1 MARRKI
7 HMNEYL
13 ELIYQWHK
21 GKTEREIRDSLGL
34 ARKTIRKYIQGL
46 KESGIRRD
54 QSLPPRDQLVQLVA
68 LIQNPAVFSQ
78 PALAKIE
85 PYNEPIKKWLK
96 DSNMTI
102 QQVLRLLREQHE
114 LDVSYMSV
122 YRYVRSRIEPQCKP
136 VTVRLHTPAGQQAQ
150 VDFGYVG
157 LIVDPETGKQ
167 RKAWAFIMI
176 LSYSRHRF
184 VRFVF
189 RQDSRT
195 WIDCH
200 LRAFDFFAGCPKTI
214 LLDNLKS
221 GVLKPDLYDPT
232 LNPAYSDL
240 ERHFGFVADP
250 AKVRMPRHKGKVER
264 QVSVVRQQLM
274 AGRSY
279 RNLDEANEYA
289 LDWCRNQIGLRHH
302 GTTQRKPYEVFREE
316 EAAQLL
322 ALPQEPFELAEWKPC
337 RIHWDCHLIFDRSYY
352 SAPYRHCEQEVWVR
366 ADQKLV
372 RIYLDHRLIKT
383 HLRADQPG
391 TWRTDER
398 DYPPDKRAF
407 LEKTPDWCRR
417 RAFELG
423 DHVGDYINR
432 VLGDHTM
439 RNLRKAQGVLRL
451 SDVWGQET
459 LNQACQRAIHFHNFR
474 VKSLR
479 QILEKG
485 LWREPCGP
493 PTRKPGKILYGR
505 FTRPADY
512 FAQNQEVV

>member
-1 MARRKI
+1 
-7 HMNEYL
+7 MNEQL
-13 ELIYQWHK
+13 EMIYQWHQ
-21 GKTEREIRDSLGL
+21 GKSERQIHHSLGL
-34 ARKTIRKYIQGL
+34 DRKTIRKYIRRL
-46 KESGIRRD
+46 KQTGIRRD
-54 QSLPPRDQLVQLVA
+54 QPLPPRDELAQLIA
-68 LIQNPAVFSQ
+68 FIQNPAVFDQ

-85 PYNEPIKKWLK
+85 PHHERIENWLE

-102 QQVLRLLREQHE
+102 QQVSRLLREYHE

-122 YRYVRSRIEPQCKP
+122 YRYVRSRIEPQSKP

-150 VDFGYVG
+150 VDFGSVG
-157 LIVDPETGKQ
+157 LMVDPETGKR

-189 RQDSRT
+189 RQDSRS

-200 LRAFDFFAGCPKTI
+200 LRAFHFFQGCPKTI

-221 GVLKPDLYDPT
+221 GVLKPDIYDPT
-232 LNPAYSDL
+232 LNPAYAEL

-250 AKVRMPRHKGKVER
+250 AKVGMARHKGKVER
-264 QVSVVRQQLM
+264 QVPVVRQQLI
-274 AGRSY
+274 AGRTY
-279 RNLDEANEYA
+279 RNLDEANAYA
-289 LDWCRNQIGLRHH
+289 LDWCRNQIGLRTH

-316 EAAQLL
+316 EAGQLL
-322 ALPQEPFELAEWKPC
+322 ELPQEPFELAQWKPC
-337 RIHWDCHLIFDRSYY
+337 WIHSDCHLIFERSYY
-352 SAPYRHCEQEVWVR
+352 SAPYRYCEQEVWVR

-372 RIYLDHRLIKT
+372 RLYLDHRLIKT

-398 DYPPDKRAF
+398 DYPADKRAF
-407 LEKTPDWCRR
+407 LEQTPDWCRQQ
-417 RAFELG
+417 AFQLG
-423 DHVGDYINR
+423 DHVGQYVNR

-439 RNLRKAQGVLRL
+439 RNLRKAQRVLRL
-451 SDVWGQET
+451 SDVWGQDT
-459 LNQACQRAIHFHNFR
+459 LEQACRRAIAFNNFR
-474 VKSLR
+474 VKSLQ

-485 LWREPCGP
+485 LWRESCGP
-493 PTRKPGKILYGR
+493 PVHKPEKTLYGR

-512 FAQNQEVV
+512 FVQTQEVL